1 MSKGNK
7 KFAMLGIAV
16 VGNSLLTILLGIFGL
31 YFDNSVLWWVLTV
44 ISAFALTKLT
54 IYYTERRDE

>member
-16 VGNSLLTILLGIFGL
+16 VGNSLLNLLGIFGL

-44 ISAFALTKLT
+44 ISAFALTKLN